1 MNCYIMEISLDG
13 LLPILCFFWCGSESQ
28 DGHHHWGQFNMD
40 LNGVIIKDFE

>member
-1 MNCYIMEISLDG
+1 MEISLDG